1 MTLMTLRMTFWEI
14 LHEKKSYAEVTRDI
28 CMPDLGCTIE
38 EEDIIDA
45 TRTPMHG
52 NADEERLCND
62 DIHHSDEDELN
73 TEA

>member
-1 MTLMTLRMTFWEI
+1 
-14 LHEKKSYAEVTRDI
+14 
-28 CMPDLGCTIE
+28 MPDLGCTIE

-52 NADEERLCND
+52 NANEERLCND